1 MEKNC
6 QCYEDN
12 VVKQIQ
18 FVLEG
23 IGLPVVG
30 KEHHHT
36 ATSSHVTIN
45 IGDNQSNYDYVKL

>member
-30 KEHHHT
+30 KEHHLKNKT
-36 ATSSHVTIN
+36 EKLVTLLEEGRGKI
-45 IGDNQSNYDYVKL
+45 